1 MPATRSIPWD
11 TLPHRVRTFLVT
23 EGVEPGSLVRFK
35 KRVAVS
41 DAHLIFKYRL
51 RRDLNHAT
59 RRGAMRMMAGEFGLH
74 VDTVRKR
81 LRGLRREFGVD
92 VVD

>member
-1 MPATRSIPWD
+1 LRKRPIYQQPAA
-11 TLPHRVRTFLVT
+11 F
-23 EGVEPGSLVRFK
+23 
-35 KRVAVS
+35 
-41 DAHLIFKYRL
+41 FKYRL
-51 RRDLNHAT
+51 RRDLNLAT

-81 LRGLRREFGVD
+81 LRGLRRVFGVD